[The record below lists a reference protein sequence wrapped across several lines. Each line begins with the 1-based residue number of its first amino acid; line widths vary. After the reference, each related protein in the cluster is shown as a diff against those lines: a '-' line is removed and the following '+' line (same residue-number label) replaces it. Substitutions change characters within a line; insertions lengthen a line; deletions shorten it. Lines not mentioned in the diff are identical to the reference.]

1 MVKMSLQDASM
12 LRVESPTTP
21 MHIGFLLTF
30 KLPPK
35 APRDFLQRLHEKMQ
49 RFAADSPPFNYRV
62 APAKSRTELPQW
74 EVVDHVDLEY
84 HLRHEAL
91 PAPGTERELGLVMSR
106 LHSVPLDPSRP
117 MWEFY
122 FIEGLQ
128 GGRFGVYLKI
138 HHSMA
143 DGMLLMERLPRTMAN
158 SPTGKSLPPWAVPPA
173 SGDDQPPIDDAGDAW
188 RKWLQGLFKASRDK
202 DKKKSGIPKG
212 PRSLLNG
219 SISGR
224 RRFATQ
230 TMDLN
235 RVKALAKAAE
245 ATVNDVV
252 MALCSGAL
260 RRFLDEFDSIPSESL
275 VASIPVA
282 LPRGKGE
289 MLSGNS
295 VGGINTEI
303 ASHIADPRQRLEAIK
318 QSMRDAK
325 VELQQTPP
333 AVSRT
338 INAVGMYVMS
348 LIPPGGS
355 DRAPLTNLT
364 ISNVPGPKTAMYLDG
379 AEMDGMYPASVLT
392 GDHRVNITL
401 VGYRD
406 RLCFGIIG
414 CPDKLPHVQR
424 LSVLLPEALDE
435 LEAAY
440 GLAKSKPGKSG
451 RAAKPAKTGRP
462 AKTSTAG
469 TRAAARATG

>member
-1 MVKMSLQDASM
+1 
-12 LRVESPTTP
+12 
-21 MHIGFLLTF
+21 
-30 KLPPK
+30 
-35 APRDFLQRLHEKMQ
+35 
-49 RFAADSPPFNYRV
+49 
-62 APAKSRTELPQW
+62 
-74 EVVDHVDLEY
+74 
-84 HLRHEAL
+84 
-91 PAPGTERELGLVMSR
+91 
-106 LHSVPLDPSRP
+106 
-117 MWEFY
+117 
-122 FIEGLQ
+122 
-128 GGRFGVYLKI
+128 
-138 HHSMA
+138 
-143 DGMLLMERLPRTMAN
+143 
-158 SPTGKSLPPWAVPPA
+158 
-173 SGDDQPPIDDAGDAW
+173 
-188 RKWLQGLFKASRDK
+188 
-202 DKKKSGIPKG
+202 GIPKG